1 MREYRFFQVDVF
13 TNEPFGGNPLAV
25 VPEAEGLS
33 DEEMAKIAREMN
45 LSETTFVLPPT
56 DPKADYRV
64 RFFTPGGEI
73 PFAGHP
79 TLGTHYVLAQL
90 GRYELTEPVTRV
102 HQEIGVGVLP
112 VDLYIQG
119 GEVQRVVMTQAR
131 PTFHATL
138 GDVSPLAEALGVAAE
153 EIAATGLPA
162 QVVSTGMPQ
171 MMVPVRSLAAVQE
184 VRPSGALLEEVC
196 CRMETDC
203 AMLFTFETLFPRSTV
218 HTRMFASMLGVWE
231 DPATGS
237 ASGALGAYLVH
248 HRAVEVQEP
257 TTVLVS
263 EQGYEIHRPSTIYI
277 EVDSRGGEIEGVRV
291 GGQVVDL
298 IEGVIRF

>member
-1 MREYRFFQVDVF
+1 MRAYRFFQVDVF
-13 TNEPFGGNPLAV
+13 TDVPFGGNPLAV

-33 DEEMAKIAREMN
+33 DEEMEKIAREMN

-90 GRYELTEPVTRV
+90 GRYDLTEPLTRV
-102 HQEIGVGVLP
+102 YQEIGVGVLP
-112 VDLYIQG
+112 VDLYAQG

-138 GDVSPLAEALGVAAE
+138 DDVSSLAEALGVAAE
-153 EIAATGLPA
+153 EIAATGWPV

-171 MMVPVRSLAAVQE
+171 MLVPVRSLAAVQG
-184 VRPSGALLEEVC
+184 VRPSAALLEEVC
-196 CRMETDC
+196 RRMETDC

-218 HTRMFASMLGVWE
+218 HTRMFAPMMGVWE

-257 TTVLVS
+257 TTTLIS

-277 EVDSRGGEIEGVRV
+277 EVDSRGGEIEEVRV
-291 GGQVVDL
+291 GGQVVSL